1 MRYVQRVVERRKRQK
16 RREVQAVGE
25 RRKRQK
31 MREVQ
36 SERDRNEEEGVLM
49 IILCIGHDGKMV
61 RVNPDLV

>member
-1 MRYVQRVVERRKRQK
+1 M
-16 RREVQAVGE
+16 REVQAVGE

-49 IILCIGHDGKMV
+49 IILCIGHHGKMV